1 MSFEKEGFLCQEAE
15 QYKSKIINDNKE
27 LFNLCFEL
35 NTLAHASKYD
45 LQIHNQEAQE
55 MMLGCLMIRLLNNF
69 QGIVILSNYGLVV
82 EAKILLRS
90 MLETLFILKICCEDK
105 DFIDKYIKSDQVYRY
120 KLLNIPRNNPDH
132 IFDALREYATE
143 DIKKQVK
150 DNIKVNNIE
159 GFEIYELAEKAGL
172 KSHYDSAYRLLCNT
186 SHSGVRSLEEY
197 LVLDERSEVRILNSG
212 PIEKDFDLV
221 LITAMDNL
229 CLGLFCIF
237 AFFKVDKLSMI
248 EEFRKRIIQLKTEN

>member
-1 MSFEKEGFLCQEAE
+1 MSFEKEGFLSQEAE
-15 QYKSKIINDNKE
+15 EYKSKVINDNQG
-27 LFNLCFEL
+27 LFHLCFEL
-35 NTLAHASKYD
+35 NTLAHGFKYD
-45 LQIHNQEAQE
+45 LQVHNQDAQE
-55 MMLGCLMIRLLNNF
+55 MILGCLLIRLLNNF
-69 QGIVILSNYGLVV
+69 QGIVILTNYGLVI

-105 DFIDKYIKSDQVYRY
+105 DFINKYIKSDQVYRY
-120 KLLNIPRNNPDH
+120 KLLNIPENNPDR
-132 IFDALREYATE
+132 IFDALREYATK

-150 DNIKVNNIE
+150 ENIKVDNIKE
-159 GFEIYELAEKAGL
+159 FEIYELAEKAGL

-197 LVLDERSEVRILNSG
+197 LVLDEKREVQILNSG

-229 CLGLFCIF
+229 CLGLHCIF
-237 AFFKVDKLSMI
+237 YFFKIDKRSIVD
-248 EEFRKRIIQLKTEN
+248 EFRKKIIELKK